1 MEGSVMSSPIEVK
14 ITGLDEIQKKL
25 QDELPRKAANAMRAA
40 LRDGAKILQSA
51 IVQEAPKDSGL
62 LSEHID
68 VRTRVRG
75 GGLSGSAF
83 VGPNSKVTYPTSDKP
98 RPGKGPRAKPA
109 WLVAKFLEFGTV
121 RMGANPFMT
130 RAFMSNQQKAIDAV
144 IARLREIFGL

>member
-1 MEGSVMSSPIEVK
+1 MANTIEVK
-14 ITGLDEIQKKL
+14 ITGLEEIQKRL

-40 LRDGAKILQSA
+40 LRDGARVIQSA
-51 IVQEAPKDSGL
+51 IVDEAPKDSGL

-68 VRTRVRG
+68 VKTRVRG
-75 GGLSGSAF
+75 AGLSGSAF
-83 VGPNSKVTYPTSDKP
+83 VGPNAKVTYPTSDKP

-130 RAFMSNQQKAIDAV
+130 RAFESNKQKAIDAV
-144 IARLREIFGL
+144 VARLRQTFGL